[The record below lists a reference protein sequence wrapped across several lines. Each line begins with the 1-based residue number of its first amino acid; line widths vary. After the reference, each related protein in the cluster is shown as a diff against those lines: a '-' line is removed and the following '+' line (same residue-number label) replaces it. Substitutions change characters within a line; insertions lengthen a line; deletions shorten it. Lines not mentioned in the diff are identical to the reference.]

1 MKCSLVLHSWVVRLA
16 GTNQLWSIV
25 GECLGDDYFTQLG
38 GVEQEL
44 SRTQLDL
51 LTLSDMPT
59 THTYTYLRLVNMQ
72 GLSVSN
78 SMCSSN
84 YMKKTCV

>member
-1 MKCSLVLHSWVVRLA
+1 M
-16 GTNQLWSIV
+16 

-84 YMKKTCV
+84 YMKKHVYSILAVKEKRRKNPNCI